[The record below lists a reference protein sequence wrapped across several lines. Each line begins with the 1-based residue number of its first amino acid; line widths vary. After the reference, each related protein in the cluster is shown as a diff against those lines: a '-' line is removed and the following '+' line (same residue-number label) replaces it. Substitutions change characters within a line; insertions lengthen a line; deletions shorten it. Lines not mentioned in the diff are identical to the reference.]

1 MPKFTLRVYGVALA
15 MARGAGPT
23 GGDIG
28 RSDSDLARQF
38 RRALTSILLNM
49 AEAMDADGRNRH
61 ARFRIALGSTN
72 ECIAILEVAAA
83 LGYITVDAALMDQ
96 FQHVRATLLRLVMP
110 KR

>member
-1 MPKFTLRVYGVALA
+1 MPQFTLRVYSLALETVRNSA
-15 MARGAGPT
+15 DALREIARHDP
-23 GGDIG
+23 
-28 RSDSDLARQF
+28 DLGRQF
-38 RRALTSILLNM
+38 RRALTSILLNI

-72 ECIAILEVAAA
+72 ECIAILEVADA